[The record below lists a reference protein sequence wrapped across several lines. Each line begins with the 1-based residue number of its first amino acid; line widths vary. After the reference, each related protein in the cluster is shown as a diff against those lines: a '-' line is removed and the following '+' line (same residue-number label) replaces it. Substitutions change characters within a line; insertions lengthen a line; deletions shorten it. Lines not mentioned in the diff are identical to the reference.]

1 MGQEFL
7 VLLLAVDGV
16 LVEDLAVFLDVGLQ
30 LGKSSLEA
38 VLLGDE
44 DVVDHVLAIEDVCA

>member
-44 DVVDHVLAIEDVCA
+44 NVVDHVLAIEDVCA